1 LFTVAIA
8 KSSSIRKSGDGRS
21 PLLSVLP
28 FGIEIHR
35 RFADMRMVFDRFG
48 AFERTQLS
56 IGGLL
61 VRLSFSTQP

>member
-1 LFTVAIA
+1 
-8 KSSSIRKSGDGRS
+8 
-21 PLLSVLP
+21 LLSVLP